1 MLIDFHVHVSRS
13 EHERPW
19 VLEFLDSQFDGDL
32 WAVVDRVLTPAAIRP
47 LLPEHGIDW
56 AVGLAEDSPATV
68 GSTPHDYVANL
79 CAQAN
84 ALPDPPTGPRG
95 RLIPFASLNP
105 FVVADLGPALE
116 RVVRE
121 QGFTGFKV

>member
-32 WAVVDRVLTPAAIRP
+32 WAVVDRVLTPTAIRP
-47 LLPEHGIDW
+47 FLQEHGIDW

-95 RLIPFASLNP
+95 RVIPFASLNP
-105 FVVADLGPALE
+105 FTVNDLAA
-116 RVVRE
+116 
-121 QGFTGFKV
+121 